1 MRLCD
6 QDGNILPAAPA
17 SLCRSADF
25 TFAFQLV
32 FLQLLPALLYIALGS
47 FDVVFAWSRKPRY
60 LSTAAG
66 SNKNIC
72 ARSTLLRLAAPCLLA
87 IVELVRLIVFLTT
100 DSVQNAL
107 EPVHSLVVPAL
118 AAKLIASILLTSRA
132 HVLWRRQSRP
142 STTNVV
148 FLTVCLIFDAV
159 WVRSLATSGFVSTA
173 AFVVSVIGVVVLL
186 ACLAVEC
193 LSKRELLIDTWTQGR
208 IDSTKD
214 KDGFAHQHIQL
225 SDVKPSRALTANVLS
240 RAAHFW
246 LLPTI
251 WRGHNTELTLDH
263 LEQPDDPAQVQNDIG
278 DFQRR
283 WQHVCDKS
291 VGGPGSNALAWTI
304 LYTFRATF
312 LRPVLPKLLFIAVSF
327 AQPFLIERTTSYL
340 RSTTQPQIAE
350 PGYHGWGLV
359 AAYALVYSLTA
370 LLTAHYQSIVD
381 DSACRVRRTLVS
393 IIYQKFLRL
402 NHDAAHST
410 GAGGATTL
418 ISADMERVCNGL
430 VLIHEFWASLLQ
442 IGIALW
448 LAYDQI
454 SYAFLVPV
462 VMTVISIGVT
472 TYISNRM
479 RSIVVRWTK
488 AMQIRVKTVTHVMNN
503 ITSIKLSS
511 RFSTIT
517 RQLSMLRKAE
527 LAAFKAAMWVATLL
541 VVSANDL
548 ENYTTLLTLV
558 AYSAIAQSKAGQQ
571 TLDTTK
577 LFTVISVLTL
587 LRNPLFLLAQ
597 YGPMILAAL
606 GASVGIGDFLL
617 KPELQQRHNCDADG
631 NSANPTSSIAVAKNL
646 TLHAPGGGGKQLLS
660 NVDLVINRGQ
670 LACITGATGTG
681 KTTLLLA
688 LLGEVSPLSSADI
701 TVQRDPLH
709 GIAYCAQSAWLQ
721 DASIRDNILFHS
733 PFDAIRYKAVQWCL
747 DLEHDLAVMPDGDAT
762 SVGPQGSKLSG
773 GQRSRVALARALYS
787 KSPLVMLDDPLAA
800 LDASTSVKVVSRLF
814 VRRPV
819 GQQVEATTSAATL
832 LLGGRTVLLACHK
845 LPPGLQPDVS
855 IQLSFNKKTSE
866 SLSKV
871 NVEYANEGQSITFPP
886 FISAVGYDESTSPR
900 LLEKASSDDRINDN
914 TETVKEDASHPRSQL
929 QPWAAFKFYCRT
941 AGYGR
946 VIIYLGFSIFAA
958 VSLAAINL
966 YLYFWSNTNDR
977 HPNSKLWAW
986 IGGYAAVVT
995 LNSLALTGQIYY
1007 LFVRVAQSCAD
1018 RMHSSLLSSTLA
1030 APLSYF
1036 LNTSAGSIVNR
1047 LSQDLFVSDNDMTK
1061 AIFNVSSNLGVVL
1074 GSVMLLSLASPWF
1087 LLILPILLPALWLI
1101 KSFYLRTSG
1110 QIRKLD
1116 LESKS
1121 PLYTLFGETIDGIV
1135 TIRAFAGHRV
1145 FTRLNEVLVSRSQR
1159 AFFLNLSLMRWLTLV
1174 SGLIVAGISTAFC
1187 SLSVGLAQRSAREGG
1202 SSQSTV
1208 GWVAVG
1214 LTQLMMLTAAI
1225 TMLTK
1230 AWTQLELC
1238 LVAIERLQQ
1247 VATLEAE
1254 ADPYKAQSTTSSTAC
1269 SLGAKVVA
1277 RSICVDH
1284 VHPETGLAT
1293 KVLRNLS
1300 FTLLPGEKVAVVGR
1314 TASGKSSLISA
1325 LLRFTP
1331 LSAGN
1336 ICLDGDDAS
1345 QFGLA
1350 GWRQRVLVLPQQ
1362 AVVVPSCTLRQNLCL
1377 LVDEA
1382 RTQPADSDLW
1392 QALKRVSL
1400 DDLALKLGG
1409 LEIPLDQAQN
1419 GETQLSNGQKQ
1430 LLALAQLLIACQAIR
1445 ASHDGQ
1451 NGTLL
1456 ILDEPTAS
1464 LDEAGDALLR
1474 QLLHDV
1480 TAFGGFTTL
1489 MVSHR
1494 FGPVLCCDKVLLLR
1508 KHSNANEENEES
1520 FEFGQPE
1527 QLFRDN
1533 NSAFGA
1539 LARDAGVV
1547 DWKQHCI

>member
-1 MRLCD
+1 MRVCNED
-6 QDGNILPAAPA
+6 ASIVPAAPA

-47 FDVVFAWSRKPRY
+47 LDVLFAWTGKPRY

-66 SNKNIC
+66 PSKKIC
-72 ARSTLLRLAAPCLLA
+72 TRGTLLRLAARSLLV
-87 IVELVRLIVFLTT
+87 IVNLVRLAVFLTT
-100 DSVQNAL
+100 ESVQIAL
-107 EPVHSLVVPAL
+107 EPVHSLLVPAL
-118 AAKLIASILLTSRA
+118 VAKLVAAILLALRA
-132 HVLWRRQSRP
+132 HVLWHRQSRP

-173 AFVVSVIGVVVLL
+173 PFIVSLIGVVVLFI
-186 ACLAVEC
+186 CLTVEC
-193 LSKRELLIDTWTQGR
+193 LSKRALLIDTWSQIRFNSTQ
-208 IDSTKD
+208 DDDNFT
-214 KDGFAHQHIQL
+214 HELIQL
-225 SDVKPSRALTANVLS
+225 SDVKPSRALTASVLS

-251 WRGHNTELTLDH
+251 WRGRNRELTLDN
-263 LEQPDDPAQVQNDIG
+263 LEQSDDPAQVQNDITN
-278 DFQRR
+278 FQRR
-283 WQHVCDKS
+283 WQHVCATS
-291 VGGPGSNALAWTI
+291 IGGPGPNALAWTI

-340 RSTTQPQIAE
+340 RSTTQPQMAE

-381 DSACRVRRTLVS
+381 DSACRARRTLVS
-393 IIYQKFLRL
+393 IIYQKSLRL
-402 NHDAAHST
+402 NHDSAHST

-430 VLIHEFWASLLQ
+430 VLIHELWASLLQ

-488 AMQIRVKTVTHVMNN
+488 AMQIRVKTVTNVMNN

-511 RFSTIT
+511 RFSTVT

-527 LAAFKAAMWVATLL
+527 LAAFKAAMWVATML

-548 ENYTTLLTLV
+548 ENYTTLLTLI

-617 KPELQQRHNCDADG
+617 KPELQQRHGCDADG
-631 NSANPTSSIAVAKNL
+631 ISANLTSSIVVAKNL

-670 LACITGATGTG
+670 LACLTGATGTG

-688 LLGEVSPLSSADI
+688 LLGEVSPLSSDGI
-701 TVQRDPLH
+701 MIQRDALH

-733 PFDAIRYKAVQWCL
+733 PFDAIRYRAVQWCL
-747 DLEHDLAVMPDGDAT
+747 DLDHDFAVMPDGDAT

-814 VRRPV
+814 VRRPA

-832 LLGGRTVLLACHK
+832 LLGGRTVVLACHK

-855 IQLSFNKKTSE
+855 IQLSSNKETSE
-866 SLSKV
+866 SLSQV
-871 NVEYANEGQSITFPP
+871 NVEYADEGQSIMFPP
-886 FISAVGYDESTSPR
+886 FTSTLGYDDSTSPC
-900 LLEKASSDDRINDN
+900 LLNKTPRDDNDN
-914 TETVKEDASHPRSQL
+914 NKSVKEKASHPRSQL

-946 VIIYLGFSIFAA
+946 VVIYLGFSIFAA

-966 YLYFWSNTNDR
+966 YLYFWSDANDR
-977 HPNSKLWAW
+977 HPNYKLWAW

-1007 LFVRVAQSCAD
+1007 LFVVVAQSCAD
-1018 RMHSSLLSSTLA
+1018 RMHSLLLSSTLA

-1047 LSQDLFVSDNDMTK
+1047 FSQDLFVSDNDMSK

-1174 SGLIVAGISTAFC
+1174 SGMIVAGISTAFC

-1277 RSICVDH
+1277 QSISVNH
-1284 VHPETGLAT
+1284 IHPETGIPT

-1300 FTLLPGEKVAVVGR
+1300 FTLLPGERVAVVGR
-1314 TASGKSSLISA
+1314 TGSGKSSLISA

-1331 LSAGN
+1331 LSAGS
-1336 ICLDGDDAS
+1336 IWLDGVDAS
-1345 QFGLA
+1345 QSGLA
-1350 GWRQRVLVLPQQ
+1350 GWRNRVLVLPQQ
-1362 AVVVPSCTLRQNLCL
+1362 AVVVTSCTLRQNLCL
-1377 LVDEA
+1377 LVDED
-1382 RTQPADSDLW
+1382 RRQPTDADLW

-1400 DDLALKLGG
+1400 DDLAVKLGG
-1409 LEIPLDQAQN
+1409 LDTPLDQAQN
-1419 GETQLSNGQKQ
+1419 GETQLSSNGQKQ

-1474 QLLHDV
+1474 QLLHDA

-1489 MVSHR
+1489 IVSHR

-1508 KHSNANEENEES
+1508 KQGNVDEEKNES
-1520 FEFGQPE
+1520 FEFGRPN
-1527 QLFRDN
+1527 QLFEDED
-1533 NSAFGA
+1533 SAFGS
-1539 LARDAGVV
+1539 LARDAGIF
-1547 DWKQHCI
+1547 DWK